1 MNNPA
6 IPKIIRML
14 TDTAKTPGMY
24 AYSVEPMLMRV
35 STLLEVS
42 GVQFSC
48 TDFYCKHGGKYGNT
62 YLMELPE
69 GMSFDEWTRR
79 MVDDAI
85 KMIEAGIF
93 KDNNETPKTV

>member
-1 MNNPA
+1 MNTA

-48 TDFYCKHGGKYGNT
+48 TEFYCKHGGKYGNT
-62 YLMELPE
+62 YLMELPK
-69 GMSFDEWTRR
+69 GMSFDEWTRQ
-79 MVDDAI
+79 MVADAI
-85 KMIEAGIF
+85 SMIETQLLG
-93 KDNNETPKTV
+93 KKNETTETV